1 MYYKVEAYT
10 ASEQAGKILYDNNI
24 TPVYVSDNPVL
35 NAQHVVFE
43 AAKGYRYGLP
53 YHAAMAS
60 VTSAPAE
67 LLGMGERI
75 GKIKNGFE
83 YVRSCLYFPLV
94 SPQNPR
100 DIVSGV

>member
-10 ASEQAGKILYDNNI
+10 ASEQAAKILYENEI
-24 TPVYVSDNPVL
+24 TPVFVSDNPVL

-60 VTSAPAE
+60 VTTAPAE
-67 LLGMGERI
+67 LLGMAERI
-75 GKIKNGFE
+75 GKIKNGFDAD
-83 YVRSCLYFPLV
+83 VVVWDSDPLSV
-94 SPQNPR
+94 GATP
-100 DIVSGV
+100 V